1 MGVRPNRW
9 LRASPQGF
17 ALAAIAVFGM
27 AGTAGADDKTPAAT
41 WYIVGGAEHGAA
53 VSGEGVGRDSR
64 PRGVDFGITVAG
76 VTFSGASYAGIAAG
90 DVITFTSGATSPGV
104 DEPDGYSFLVSGT
117 YDFETGTLV
126 TPRIVG
132 GVGVSSVG
140 AGAAGRLAPTDPTAR
155 SDMTPTAR
163 IGFGADFD
171 LGDYWAV
178 SAEYSAMYLGE
189 SEREGRLGESRL
201 DQKFTVGAKVRF

>member
-1 MGVRPNRW
+1 MAARPNRW
-9 LRASPQGF
+9 LVATSQVAILAVMLASGVGGAARADEK
-17 ALAAIAVFGM
+17 I
-27 AGTAGADDKTPAAT
+27 PAAS
-41 WYIVGGAEHGAA
+41 WYIVGGPEHGPA
-53 VSGEGVGRDSR
+53 VQGDGSGQDNR
-64 PRGVDFGITVAG
+64 PRRVDFG
-76 VTFSGASYAGIAAG
+76 VTFSGVTFSGIAAG
-90 DVITFTSGATSPGV
+90 DIITFTSGATSPGV
-104 DEPDGYSFLVSGT
+104 DEPDGYSFLVSGA

-132 GVGVSSVG
+132 GVGVSNVG
-140 AGAAGRLAPTDPTAR
+140 AGAAGRLAPADPTAR

-178 SAEYSAMYLGE
+178 SAEYSAMYLAE